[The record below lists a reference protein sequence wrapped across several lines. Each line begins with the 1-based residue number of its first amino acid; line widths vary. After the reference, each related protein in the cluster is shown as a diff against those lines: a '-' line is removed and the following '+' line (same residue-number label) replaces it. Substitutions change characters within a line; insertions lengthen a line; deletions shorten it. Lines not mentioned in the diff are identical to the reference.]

1 MIHGLKKN
9 SIFSRKDAESRK
21 KSICHT
27 NFSPYFR
34 CHVQGEVYTVV
45 LFGHGLKGCR
55 VNLYQVCGNL
65 RICISS
71 VFHSYDILR
80 TGHQLQLFTVSILLV
95 YGIWAEFVEQYSY
108 QYFSHKKEKIL
119 YTFRFAF
126 FGLAFLFSSWRSP
139 V

>member
-9 SIFSRKDAESRK
+9 GMFSRKDAESRK
-21 KSICHT
+21 KNMFHS

-45 LFGHGLKGCR
+45 FSGHGLKGCR
-55 VNLYQVCGNL
+55 VNLHQVCGNL

-95 YGIWAEFVEQYSY
+95 YMVIGQNS
-108 QYFSHKKEKIL
+108 
-119 YTFRFAF
+119 
-126 FGLAFLFSSWRSP
+126 
-139 V
+139 